1 MDSNNEMLDNYSFSK
16 EGQLIQKIESI
27 DVDFLRKEEIEEN
40 CHVDP
45 GKMLSFKVEKVSV
58 NKQLCKNEET
68 ENSSISKV

>member
-1 MDSNNEMLDNYSFSK
+1 MDSNIEMLDNYSFSK

-27 DVDFLRKEEIEEN
+27 DVEFLRKEEIEEN
-40 CHVDP
+40 CHVDQ